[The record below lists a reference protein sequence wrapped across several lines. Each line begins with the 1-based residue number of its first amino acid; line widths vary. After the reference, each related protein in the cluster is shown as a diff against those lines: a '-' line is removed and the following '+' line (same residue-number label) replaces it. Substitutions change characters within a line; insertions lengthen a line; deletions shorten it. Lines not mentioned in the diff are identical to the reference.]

1 MVTSGEMSAAAMG
14 VDAAIGDPRGWPHPV
29 VLMGSAITR
38 YDRQMNRSGLSPGAL
53 KVRGLILAAG
63 LPLVVGVTS
72 WASIWALGRVWSPLG
87 WIVALGLTSTTVA
100 WKGLGDA
107 GSHVYR
113 ELSWDLV
120 RARGAV
126 GEIVGRDT
134 HELSEAEVIRATVET
149 LAENIVDGIVAPLF
163 YAVLGGAPLAMAY
176 RAVNT
181 LDSMVGYRN
190 SRYRHFGWA
199 SARLDDVMNFVPAR
213 LTALLLWTVMAGMA
227 LAPGRAWATM
237 ARQAHRHPSPNA
249 GIPEAMMAGGLGV
262 RLGGRNVYGG
272 IPSMR
277 AELGEA
283 TRPLD
288 REDIV
293 RAIHVVR
300 WTGALSAL
308 VALVIGVL
316 TAW

>member
-1 MVTSGEMSAAAMG
+1 MVTGGEMGAAAMG
-14 VDAAIGDPRGWPHPV
+14 VDAVIGDSGGWPHPV
-29 VLMGSAITR
+29 VLMGAAITR
-38 YDRQMNRSGLSPGAL
+38 YDQQMNRSGLSPGVL
-53 KVRGLILAAG
+53 KVRGLGLAIG
-63 LPLVVGVTS
+63 LPLVVGVGS
-72 WASIWALGRVWSPLG
+72 WGSIWALGRVWSPLG
-87 WIVALGLTSTTVA
+87 WIVALGLISTTLA

-107 GSHVYR
+107 GRHVYR
-113 ELSWDLV
+113 ELSLGLV
-120 RARGAV
+120 RARRAV

-134 HELSEAEVIRATVET
+134 HELTEAEVIRATVET

-181 LDSMVGYRN
+181 LDSMVGYKS

-213 LTALLLWTVMAGMA
+213 LTALLLWAVMAGMA
-227 LAPGRAWATM
+227 LAPRRAWRTM
-237 ARQAHRHPSPNA
+237 VRQAHRHPSPNA

-272 IPSMR
+272 VPSLR

-293 RAIHVVR
+293 RAVQVVR
-300 WTGALSAL
+300 WTGAVAAMAAL
-308 VALVIGVL
+308 LIGVL
-316 TAW
+316 TA